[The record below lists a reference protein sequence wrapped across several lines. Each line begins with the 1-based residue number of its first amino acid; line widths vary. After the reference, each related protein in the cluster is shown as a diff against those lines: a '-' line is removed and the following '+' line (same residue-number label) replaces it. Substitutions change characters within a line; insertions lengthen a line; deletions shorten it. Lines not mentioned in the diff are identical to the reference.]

1 LNNHAPRERGC
12 RRITVRILI
21 IGGTKFIGPYV
32 VRELVGHGYDV
43 TVFHRGQ
50 TEADLPSAVRH
61 VRDAS
66 ASIPV
71 LSFPPE
77 VLDPMPDVVIHMVP
91 MGERDATAAVDT
103 FRDRARRLIALS
115 SGDVYRAYCR
125 FTGLEAGP
133 IERGLLVESSPL
145 RSVMYPYR
153 KQAQSSGD
161 WVYSYEKILVE
172 RVIAQAPQIE
182 TVILRLPKV
191 YGPGENADLATVY
204 GFRHQPQ
211 WRWTHGYVENVAHA
225 IALAAIHPSAAGIY
239 NVGEAYTPTMGERLA
254 LLPPSDV
261 PLATMPANF
270 EQDIVYDTTRIR
282 RELGF
287 VETVDDAD
295 GLRRTLASNLPK

>member
-1 LNNHAPRERGC
+1 
-12 RRITVRILI
+12 VRILV

-32 VRELVGHGYDV
+32 VRQLVGHGHDV
-43 TVFHRGQ
+43 TVFHRGE
-50 TEADLPSAVRH
+50 TEADLPSTVRH
-61 VRDAS
+61 VHDAC

-71 LSFPPE
+71 LSFPPDA
-77 VLDPMPDVVIHMVP
+77 LDPIPDVVIHMVP
-91 MGERDATAAVDT
+91 TGERDTTTAVDA
-103 FRDRARRLIALS
+103 FRDKARRLVALS
-115 SGDVYRAYCR
+115 SGDVYRAYGR

-153 KQAQSSGD
+153 KQALSSSD

-172 RVIAQAPQIE
+172 RVVGQAPHLE

-191 YGPGENADLATVY
+191 YGPGENADLATMY

-225 IALAAIHPSAAGIY
+225 IVLAAIHPSATGIY
-239 NVGEAYTPTMGERLA
+239 NVGEAETPTMAERLA
-254 LLPPSDV
+254 LLPPSAV
-261 PLATMPANF
+261 PQATMLANF

-282 RELGF
+282 RQLGF
-287 VETVDDAD
+287 VETVEYAE
-295 GLRRTLASNLPK
+295 GLHRTLASSRST